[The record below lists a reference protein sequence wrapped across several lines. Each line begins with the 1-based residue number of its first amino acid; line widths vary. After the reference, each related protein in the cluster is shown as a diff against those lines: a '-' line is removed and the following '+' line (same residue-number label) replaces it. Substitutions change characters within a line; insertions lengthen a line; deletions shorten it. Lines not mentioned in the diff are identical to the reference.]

1 MLQSTKTKKQKKT
14 WIHTSFTVLH
24 RCYMNPV
31 PQSPMNPLHLEMYV
45 VNACITLHY
54 PAYCLYCKNEKW
66 CVFRCM
72 VKWRKLQPDLYLWI
86 ITVHVVTMTLD
97 VYYVSTRSEEKRWG
111 EMNGVSWSFNNDF
124 INITLGAILI

>member
-1 MLQSTKTKKQKKT
+1 
-14 WIHTSFTVLH
+14 
-24 RCYMNPV
+24 
-31 PQSPMNPLHLEMYV
+31 
-45 VNACITLHY
+45 
-54 PAYCLYCKNEKW
+54 
-66 CVFRCM
+66 M